1 MWRGIQVVPK
11 LTPTIYTYL
20 NKCSYANIKVHLT
33 NNVGTKHHWK
43 CIHVFSHQT
52 ILLTA
57 WDTWSISQQY
67 KNSSHVIGH
76 WKHNTNR
83 TTPPHCYTKQY
94 FFSEQYTTQLKTIYK
109 LKTRETQKRTRITIE
124 GKSEFQLSHW
134 WARFSAC
141 GVFRTISPRC
151 GSEGESSCN
160 NAQWGCFETKH
171 L

>member
-1 MWRGIQVVPK
+1 MYSRIFPPNNPTYGLGYMKYLTTIQ
-11 LTPTIYTYL
+11 
-20 NKCSYANIKVHLT
+20 
-33 NNVGTKHHWK
+33 
-43 CIHVFSHQT
+43 
-52 ILLTA
+52 
-57 WDTWSISQQY
+57 
-67 KNSSHVIGH
+67 NSSHVIGH